1 MITIYDFHPTR
12 EELAKVVCPMFAD
25 RSKEEYLKYRD
36 QKTCYR
42 DIAVLFWKRGKK
54 RKARRYLKKTY
65 PDMRRTFLLAE
76 KGF

>member
-1 MITIYDFHPTR
+1 MTFTPR
-12 EELAKVVCPMFAD
+12 EKNSQKFFCPMFAD
-25 RSKEEYLKYRD
+25 RLKEEYLKYRD

-65 PDMRRTFLLAE
+65 PDMRATFLSAE